1 MREMYARTV
10 EREHGDEKISVI
22 GKKPS
27 RELDRREAW
36 VWQSMRVETECKS

>member
-27 RELDRREAW
+27 WIDGL
-36 VWQSMRVETECKS
+36 SIRVETECES